1 VSAGK
6 SAKFEGNFNP
16 HLKCAKGFI
25 AQNSSQSRSRQRL
38 PGCRDTTIVAL
49 LGVELNAEIEYQT
62 ARDSTIGAEEPRRA
76 WSRRSRYRRSEA
88 GVESLHRVERELIRH
103 CGKRSGYLRWV
114 GEVVTFSFSSQ
125 PP

>member
-25 AQNSSQSRSRQRL
+25 AQNSSQSRSR
-38 PGCRDTTIVAL
+38 TTIVAL

-62 ARDSTIGAEEPRRA
+62 ARDSTIGAEKPRRA
-76 WSRRSRYRRSEA
+76 WSRHSRYRRSEA